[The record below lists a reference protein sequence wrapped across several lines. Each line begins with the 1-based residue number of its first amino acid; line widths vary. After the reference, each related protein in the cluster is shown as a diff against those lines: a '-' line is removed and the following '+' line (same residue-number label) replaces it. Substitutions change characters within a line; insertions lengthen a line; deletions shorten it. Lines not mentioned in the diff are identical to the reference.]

1 MQPIK
6 VTKRRMNAASTQPDV
21 ATRQRL
27 AGVFDGITV
36 SSHDIHRRQ
45 MRHPVVLYKAVG
57 GRALDR
63 CGQPQHGLELGIRAA
78 AVVKPGNVVCGQRL
92 ITGHQNGQPNQFT
105 VPHRQ
110 GFVVERQRRVQVVI
124 GLHHGR
130 RGDRQQSVVGQQIP
144 PLGQHARQSLG
155 EFFRRHRGLSL
166 RWMRHA

>member
-6 VTKRRMNAASTQPDV
+6 VTERRMNAASTQPDV

-63 CGQPQHGLELGIRAA
+63 CGQPQHGLELDCLGLGLFGAFDRDELWLFVFGVWALQLVWSPLWLSRFRMGPLEWVWRRLTYGKGLVAKAA
-78 AVVKPGNVVCGQRL
+78 
-92 ITGHQNGQPNQFT
+92 
-105 VPHRQ
+105 
-110 GFVVERQRRVQVVI
+110 
-124 GLHHGR
+124 
-130 RGDRQQSVVGQQIP
+130 
-144 PLGQHARQSLG
+144 
-155 EFFRRHRGLSL
+155 
-166 RWMRHA
+166 